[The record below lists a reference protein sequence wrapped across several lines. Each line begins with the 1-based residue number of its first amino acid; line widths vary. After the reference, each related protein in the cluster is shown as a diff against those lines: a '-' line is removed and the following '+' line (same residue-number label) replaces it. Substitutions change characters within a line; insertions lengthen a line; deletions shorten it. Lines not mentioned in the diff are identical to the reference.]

1 VGTSNSQKQHV
12 QSFTDD
18 PCGKVIKI
26 HQNFLAPYFL
36 TPISTIF
43 PEPKP
48 FWCKNDIDVEESGS
62 DKSDNESDDV
72 IVRRD
77 LFG

>member
-1 VGTSNSQKQHV
+1 MYKVLQTILAARLLR
-12 QSFTDD
+12 FTR
-18 PCGKVIKI
+18 IS
-26 HQNFLAPYFL
+26 LAPYFL
-36 TPISTIF
+36 TPISTTF